1 MLNWLT
7 QGVVHLSSY
16 TAPLIFGIAIF
27 VWYRLLVSY
36 LPVKDYYRYFVKAA
50 VFSFMGAALAPI
62 IIFIFQ
68 GSLFNFLGTIPK
80 IINKI
85 GSFDAFLAVI
95 NMAFRGFSITGGFL
109 ILVVVL
115 LFVMK
120 DGKNVIFGI
129 LYPFPLFA
137 AITRIN
143 CILEGC
149 CFGQRYDG
157 AFSWTYPPASQA
169 SKYHYLKFGLISRF
183 KESFPVYPTQAI
195 LVILMF
201 LLFLIT
207 YIMNRKKVA
216 KNIIIGTI
224 LIGYGV
230 LNFLVEFIR
239 QEPLVLGGPFTMG
252 QIFEIILVILGFYA
266 IFKVD
271 NSQIKG

>member
-1 MLNWLT
+1 MLNWLSG
-7 QGVVHLSSY
+7 GVIHLSSY

-36 LPVKDYYRYFVKAA
+36 LPVREYYKYFLEAA
-50 VFSFMGAALAPI
+50 VLSFIGAALAPI
-62 IIFIFQ
+62 AIFIFQ
-68 GSLFNFLGTIPK
+68 GNLISFISSIPK
-80 IINKI
+80 IFEKVGNFN
-85 GSFDAFLAVI
+85 GFLAI
-95 NMAFRGFSITGGFL
+95 IDLAFRGFSITGGFL
-109 ILVVVL
+109 ILVIIL

-143 CILEGC
+143 CIMEGC
-149 CFGQRYDG
+149 CFGKKYDG
-157 AFSWTYPPASQA
+157 PFSWSYPPASIA
-169 SKYHYLKFGLISRF
+169 SKYHYLRFGLISRF
-183 KESFPVYPTQAI
+183 KESFSVYPTQLI

-201 LLFLIT
+201 LLFLMT
-207 YIMNRKKVA
+207 YIMNKNKVA

-230 LNFLVEFIR
+230 FNFFVEFIR
-239 QEPLVLGGPFTMG
+239 QEPLVLGGPLTMG
-252 QIFEIILVILGFYA
+252 QFFEIILVILGFYT
-266 IFKVD
+266 IFKVN

>member
-7 QGVVHLSSY
+7 LGVIHLSSY

-36 LPVKDYYRYFVKAA
+36 LPVKDYYRYFIKTA
-50 VFSFMGAALAPI
+50 VLSFIGAALAPI
-62 IIFIFQ
+62 IIFVFQ
-68 GSLFNFLGTIPK
+68 GNLFNFLGTIPEIVK
-80 IINKI
+80 KI

-95 NMAFRGFSITGGFL
+95 DMAFRGFSITGGFL

-143 CILEGC
+143 CIMEGC

-157 AFSWTYPPASQA
+157 TLAWSYPPASHA
-169 SKYHYLKFGLISRF
+169 SKYHYLRFGLVSRF
-183 KESFPVYPTQAI
+183 KESFSVYPTQLM

-207 YIMNRKKVA
+207 YIMNKKKVA

-230 LNFLVEFIR
+230 FNFFVEFIR
-239 QEPLVLGGPFTMG
+239 QEPLVLGGPLTMG
-252 QIFEIILVILGFYA
+252 QFFEITLVILGFYT
-266 IFKVD
+266 IFKVN